1 MWPATGWCSMPPS
14 EDAQLLLRIVERHL
28 RSLNFG
34 LDEQFPA
41 EDWGFTAQ
49 QAVEKLLKCW
59 IVLADGEPPRSHE
72 LDLLASQAN
81 LELADLLLDLQPLR
95 WKLAIRTA
103 TSNCPQVGAEF
114 LRRFSCWRTTFAK
127 PSMKKPTSTHDEFSR
142 PASAPTYAMAH

>member
-1 MWPATGWCSMPPS
+1 MPPS

-28 RSLNFG
+28 RSLNFS

-59 IVLADGEPPRSHE
+59 IVLADGEPPRIHE

-81 LELADLLLDLQPLR
+81 LELADLLLDLQPF
-95 WKLAIRTA
+95 AVEA
-103 TSNCPQVGAEF
+103 
-114 LRRFSCWRTTFAK
+114 SC
-127 PSMKKPTSTHDEFSR
+127 
-142 PASAPTYAMAH
+142 

>member
-1 MWPATGWCSMPPS
+1 MGCCFMPPS

-49 QAVEKLLKCW
+49 QAVEKLWQCW

-72 LDLLASQAN
+72 LDLLASEAN
-81 LELADLLLDLQPLR
+81 LELTDLLLLDLQPFAVEAR
-95 WKLAIRTA
+95 YQDGEFKL
-103 TSNCPQVGAEF
+103 
-114 LRRFSCWRTTFAK
+114 
-127 PSMKKPTSTHDEFSR
+127 
-142 PASAPTYAMAH
+142 PASRARILEEIQLLADQLRQAIEA

>member
-1 MWPATGWCSMPPS
+1 MPPS

-72 LDLLASQAN
+72 LNLLASEVN
-81 LELADLLLDLQPLR
+81 LELNELLLGLQPFAVDAR
-95 WKLAIRTA
+95 DQDGDFKLPAIRARIVEEIQLLTDQLRHA
-103 TSNCPQVGAEF
+103 IEAGANTSP
-114 LRRFSCWRTTFAK
+114 
-127 PSMKKPTSTHDEFSR
+127 
-142 PASAPTYAMAH
+142 

>member
-1 MWPATGWCSMPPS
+1 MPPS

-49 QAVEKLLKCW
+49 QAVEKLLKCR

-72 LDLLASQAN
+72 LDLLASEAN
-81 LELADLLLDLQPLR
+81 LELTDLLLDLQPFAVEARYQDGTFELPACRARILEEIQLLADQLR
-95 WKLAIRTA
+95 QAIEARANT
-103 TSNCPQVGAEF
+103 NP
-114 LRRFSCWRTTFAK
+114 
-127 PSMKKPTSTHDEFSR
+127 
-142 PASAPTYAMAH
+142 